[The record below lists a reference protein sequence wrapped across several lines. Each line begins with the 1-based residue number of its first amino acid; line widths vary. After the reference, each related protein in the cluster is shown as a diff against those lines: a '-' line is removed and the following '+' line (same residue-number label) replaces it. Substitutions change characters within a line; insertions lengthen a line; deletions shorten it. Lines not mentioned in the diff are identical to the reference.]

1 MTDRKAFRP
10 RIYYVD
16 PRTLVAWENQGDGFT
31 PHASWLTALDRAKT
45 LGFDTVLFGALAA
58 STGDL
63 SLPDSWNRG
72 AATLGSASLG
82 ELLPGLTAAGAE
94 RGLSIWFDVVID
106 QVGVDGDAH
115 REHPH
120 WYRRALDPDRDALDP
135 RLGFGARQVAEL
147 QLESGQLPDG
157 FAAEWS
163 ARLNSWAQ
171 AGIGGWRFLGAQRLP
186 AAAWSSILEPVRS
199 RNPAVKA
206 TAWTPGVSAEGVI
219 GLRNA
224 GFDAVYASLPWWDF
238 RAPWLLEE
246 HARLSTVG
254 SVIAPVEDPQ
264 RVRPDQPTV
273 REDACRVLWTA
284 VAIGD
289 GLLVPA
295 GFEGD
300 ADSADELATEIIAAN
315 QSLAGIDKPLAPP
328 RQLTGP
334 DASVGALLRAPVRP
348 GQEDARSPGRVAT
361 LTVFNPDDRQAV
373 PVPWRTVQS
382 RLPDDYGHIDVADAP
397 ATLQGGEV
405 LKLSARNLPAVR
417 LPAKQLAPAA
427 QRKRLAT
434 ALTRPRMVIEAVS
447 PSVDNGAYPV
457 KRTVA
462 RPVRVEADIF
472 TDGHE
477 KIGAAV
483 WWRPVDTTEWTE
495 VRMSLV
501 NNDRW
506 AGSFTPERLGRHEFT
521 VVAWRDRFATW
532 RDEMSKKV
540 KAGID
545 VSVEARE
552 GKALIAETL
561 AAVGNRDHSELS
573 ALAASLNVDLKAT
586 HAKAPQA
593 GVKAGRKKPM
603 PPLDPAELAI
613 LLSDELADA
622 MLPLELREFQ
632 LIHAPALPLLVE
644 REAAGFSS
652 WYELFPRSQSGD
664 LNRHGTFDDVIA
676 RLPMVRDMGFDVLY
690 FPPIHPIGRQ
700 HRKGRNNSLT
710 AGPNDPGSPYAI
722 GSEAGGHD
730 ALHPELGTVEDF
742 RRLLTAAREHG
753 LEIALDFAIQCSP
766 DHPWLRDHPEWFAWR
781 ADGTIKYAENPPKKY
796 EDIVNVEFYPPGTL
810 QSADLAQSPASGL
823 WQALRDV
830 VLHWAREGVRTFR
843 VDNPHTK
850 PLAFWEWM
858 ISEVQA
864 QYPDTLFLS
873 EAFTKPKMM
882 YRLAKVGFSQSYTYF
897 TWREFAGEMRE
908 YVEELNQAPV
918 ADFFRPHFFVNT
930 PDINPRFLQR
940 SGRAGF
946 QIRATLA
953 ATLSGLWGVYNG
965 FELCDAAPMPG
976 KEEYLDSEK
985 YEIRVWDYKRPGN
998 IVADITRLNQI
1009 RRANP
1014 ALHTH
1019 LGVTFH
1025 RGDNDQMLVY
1035 SKSTP
1040 ERDNVVLVAV
1050 NMNPHAP
1057 QFSNVELARSAFGLP
1072 DHAPLQIENLLTGER
1087 EMWLDWHRGIYL
1099 DPAQPYAI
1107 WRISV
1112 QADLISDRQH
1122 FAEQKDIHG

>member
-1 MTDRKAFRP
+1 MTDREAFRP

-16 PRTLVAWENQGDGFT
+16 PRTLEAWNNQEQGLA
-31 PHASWLTALDRAKT
+31 PHASWLSTLDRAKA
-45 LGFDTVLFGALAA
+45 LGFDTVLFGTLAA
-58 STGDL
+58 HTGDN
-63 SLPDSWNRG
+63 SLPENWQRAST
-72 AATLGSASLG
+72 ALGDASLDAAIP
-82 ELLPGLTAAGAE
+82 LLVAAAAA
-94 RGLSIWFDVVID
+94 RGLSIWFDVVLD
-106 QVGVDGDAH
+106 QVGADSDAH
-115 REHPH
+115 HEHLH
-120 WYRRALDPDRDALDP
+120 WYRRVLDPDRDALDP
-135 RLGFGARQVAEL
+135 RQGFGARHVAEL
-147 QLESGQLPDG
+147 LLEGGQLPSG
-157 FAAEWS
+157 FAETWS
-163 ARLNSWAQ
+163 ARLTAWGD
-171 AGIGGWRFLGAQRLP
+171 AGIAGWRFLGAQRLP
-186 AAAWSSILEPVRS
+186 AQAWASILDPVRARHPS
-199 RNPAVKA
+199 IKA
-206 TAWTPGVSAEGVI
+206 TAWTPGISAEGVH
-219 GLRNA
+219 GLKTA

-238 RAPWLLEE
+238 RAPWMLEE
-246 HARLSTVG
+246 HARLSAVG
-254 SVIAPVEDPQ
+254 AVIAPVEDPL
-264 RVRPDQPTV
+264 RVRPGQPAT

-289 GLLVPA
+289 GILVPA

-300 ADSADELATEIIAAN
+300 ADSADELASEIIAAN
-315 QSLAGIDKPLAPP
+315 QSLAGVDVPLAPP

-334 DASVGALLRAPVRP
+334 DAAVGALLRAPVRP
-348 GQEDARSPGRVAT
+348 AQEDARSPARTAT
-361 LTVFNPDDRQAV
+361 LTVFNPNDRQAV
-373 PVPWRTVQS
+373 PLSWQTVQS
-382 RLPDDYGHIDVADAP
+382 RLPDDYSHIDVTNAP
-397 ATLQGGEV
+397 TTLQGAEV
-405 LKLSARNLPAVR
+405 VHVSARNLPAVR
-417 LPAKQLAPAA
+417 LAARQLAPAA

-434 ALTRPRMVIEAVS
+434 ALARPRMVIEAVS

-462 RPVRVEADIF
+462 RPVRVEADVF

-477 KIGAAV
+477 KIGVAL
-483 WWRPVDTTEWTE
+483 WWRPVDTVEWTE

-506 AGSFTPERLGRHEFT
+506 AGSFSPERLGRHEFT

-532 RDEMSKKV
+532 RDEMAKKV

-552 GKALIAETL
+552 GKVLIAETL
-561 AAVGNRDHSELS
+561 AAVGDREHSELA
-573 ALAASLNVDLKAT
+573 ALADSLNIDPKAT
-586 HAKAPQA
+586 HAPTPPAA
-593 GVKAGRKKPM
+593 GKTGRKKPIA
-603 PPLDPAELAI
+603 PLDPAELEI
-613 LLSDELADA
+613 LLSDALADA

-632 LIHAPALPLLVE
+632 LVHAPALPLLVE

-664 LNRHGTFDDVIA
+664 VNRHGTFDDVIA

-710 AGPNDPGSPYAI
+710 AGPDDPGSPYAI

-730 ALHPELGTVEDF
+730 ALHPELGTVQDF
-742 RRLLTAAREHG
+742 RRLLKAAREHG

-796 EDIVNVEFYPPGTL
+796 EDIVNVEFYPPGSH
-810 QSADLAQSPASGL
+810 QAADASQGPAGGL

-858 ISEVQA
+858 IAEVQA

-908 YVEELNQAPV
+908 YLEELNQAPV

-946 QIRATLA
+946 QIRAALA

-965 FELCDAAPMPG
+965 FELCDAAPVPG

-985 YEIRVWDYKRPGN
+985 YEIRVWDYQRPGN
-998 IVADITRLNQI
+998 IVADITRLNLI

-1019 LGVTFH
+1019 LGLRFH
-1025 RGDNDQMLVY
+1025 NGDNDQMLVY

-1057 QFSNVELARSAFGLP
+1057 QWTRVELARGDFGLP
-1072 DHAPLQIENLLTGER
+1072 NDAALQVENLLTGQR
-1087 EMWLDWHRGIYL
+1087 ETWTEWHRGIYL
-1099 DPAQPYAI
+1099 DPSQPYAI

-1112 QADLISDRQH
+1112 
-1122 FAEQKDIHG
+1122 GP

>member
-16 PRTLVAWENQGDGFT
+16 PRTLAAWENHGAALA
-31 PHASWLTALDRAKT
+31 PHPSWLSALDRAKS
-45 LGFDTVLFGALAA
+45 LGFDTVLFGSLAA
-58 STGDL
+58 GTGATALPESWTRASEAIGDL
-63 SLPDSWNRG
+63 KLDDILPLI
-72 AATLGSASLG
+72 A
-82 ELLPGLTAAGAE
+82 AAGAE
-94 RGLSIWFDVVID
+94 RGLSIWLDVIVD
-106 QVGVDGDAH
+106 QVGADSDAH
-115 REHPH
+115 REHLH
-120 WYRRALDPDRDALDP
+120 WYRRVLDPDRDALDP
-135 RLGFGARQVAEL
+135 RRGFDARHVAEVVL
-147 QLESGQLPDG
+147 DGGQVPEG
-157 FAAEWS
+157 FVQAWS
-163 ARLNSWAQ
+163 ERLNTWAD

-186 AAAWSSILEPVRS
+186 AHAWSAMLEPVRA
-199 RNPAVKA
+199 RHPDVKA
-206 TAWTPGVSAEGVI
+206 TVWTPGVNVEAVHA
-219 GLRNA
+219 LRPV

-246 HARLSTVG
+246 QARLSTLG
-254 SVIAPVEDPQ
+254 AVIAPVQDPQ
-264 RVRPDQPTV
+264 AAAGHSVS
-273 REDACRVLWTA
+273 REDACRALWTA

-289 GLLVPA
+289 GVLVPA
-295 GFEGD
+295 SFEGD
-300 ADSADELATEIIAAN
+300 VVTADELATEIQAAN
-315 QSLAGIDKPLAPP
+315 QSMAQSPAPLAPP

-334 DASVGALLRAPVRP
+334 DAPVGALLRAPVRP
-348 GQEDARSPGRVAT
+348 GQEDARSPARVAT
-361 LTVFNPDDRQAV
+361 LTVFNPDDKQPA
-373 PVPWRTVQS
+373 PLSWTTVQS
-382 RLPDDYGHIDVADAP
+382 RLPDDYGSIEVP
-397 ATLQGGEV
+397 AGVTALQPGEV
-405 LKLSARNLPAVR
+405 LHVNARNLPAVR
-417 LPAKQLAPAA
+417 PPIRQLAPAA
-427 QRKRLAT
+427 QRKRLAA
-434 ALTRPRMVIEAVS
+434 ALARPRMVIEAVT
-447 PSVDNGAYPV
+447 PSVDNGAFPV

-462 RPVRVEADIF
+462 RPVRVEADVF

-483 WWRPVDTTEWTE
+483 WWRPVDAAEWTE

-506 AGSFTPERLGRHEFT
+506 AASFTPERLGRHEFT

-532 RDEMSKKV
+532 RNEMSKKV

-552 GKALIAETL
+552 GKMLIAETL
-561 AAVGNRDHSELS
+561 AAVGNREHSALS
-573 ALAASLNVDLKAT
+573 ALAASLNIDLKTALQPVPHAT
-586 HAKAPQA
+586 GK
-593 GVKAGRKKPM
+593 GKKKPVA
-603 PPLDPAELAI
+603 PLDPAELEI
-613 LLSDELADA
+613 LLSDALADA
-622 MLPLELREFQ
+622 MQPLELREFQ
-632 LIHAPALPLLVE
+632 LIHAPALPLLAE
-644 REAAGFSS
+644 REAAAFSS
-652 WYELFPRSQSGD
+652 WYEIFPRSQSGD
-664 LNRHGTFDDVIA
+664 VNRHGTFDDVIA
-676 RLPMVRDMGFDVLY
+676 TLPRVRDMGFDVLY

-722 GSEAGGHD
+722 GSDAGGHD

-742 RRLLTAAREHG
+742 RRLLKAAREHG
-753 LEIALDFAIQCSP
+753 LEIALDFAVQCSP

-796 EDIVNVEFYPPGTL
+796 EDIVNVEFYPPGTM
-810 QSADLAQSPASGL
+810 QSADLSQSPAGGL

-858 ISEVQA
+858 IAEVQA

-897 TWREFAGEMRE
+897 TWRDHAAEMRE
-908 YVEELNQAPV
+908 YLEELNEAPV

-946 QIRATLA
+946 QIRAALA

-965 FELCDAAPMPG
+965 FELCDATPMPG

-985 YEIRVWDYKRPGN
+985 YEIRVMDYQRPGN
-998 IVADITRLNQI
+998 IVADITRLNHI
-1009 RRANP
+1009 RRSNP
-1014 ALHTH
+1014 ALQTH

-1050 NMNPHAP
+1050 NMNPHAA
-1057 QFSNVELARSAFGLP
+1057 QWSNVELARGDFGLP
-1072 DHAPLQIENLLTGER
+1072 NDTPLKIENLLTGQR
-1087 EMWLDWHRGIYL
+1087 EIWPDWHRGIYL
-1099 DPAQPYAI
+1099 DPAQPYGL
-1107 WRISV
+1107 WRISI
-1112 QADLISDRQH
+1112 QQDLVSDRQNY
-1122 FAEQKDIHG
+1122 AEQKDIHG